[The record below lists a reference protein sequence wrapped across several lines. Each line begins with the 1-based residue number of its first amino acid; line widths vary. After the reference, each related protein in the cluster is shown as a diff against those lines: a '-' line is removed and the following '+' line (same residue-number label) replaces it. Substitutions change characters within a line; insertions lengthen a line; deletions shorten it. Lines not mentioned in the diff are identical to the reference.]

1 MPLFVLMVVVVV
13 VVVEVFTGVFIGR
26 PIAVFANR

>member
-1 MPLFVLMVVVVV
+1 MPLFVLMGAVVVVV
-13 VVVEVFTGVFIGR
+13 VFVGVFIGR